1 MPSWHDRAPPRRA
14 PPDSALVEQYKAKAS
29 KLKHDADEL
38 ERSVGAS
45 LALVRKKLGRIEK
58 RLRHAEQPLRR
69 RVAH

>member
-14 PPDSALVEQYKAKAS
+14 PPDSALVEQYRAKAT
-29 KLKHDADEL
+29 KLNRDADEL

-45 LALVRKKLGRIEK
+45 IALVRKKLGRIERK
-58 RLRHAEQPLRR
+58 LRHAERPPRR